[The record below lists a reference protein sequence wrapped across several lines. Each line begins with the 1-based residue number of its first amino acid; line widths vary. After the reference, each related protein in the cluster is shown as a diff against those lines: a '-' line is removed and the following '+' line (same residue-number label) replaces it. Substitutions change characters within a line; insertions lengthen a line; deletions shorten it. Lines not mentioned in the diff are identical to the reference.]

1 VITCPQH
8 FFNHISLI
16 ENEVTV
22 TDYLNSCTE
31 LYLIKRSCI
40 FIFTADNLGMDLL
53 DEHALK
59 AVIFSGSKYL
69 LSGDIFP
76 HGITI
81 LMPHFDQ
88 EIDKN
93 ISFDAKEKQYI

>member
-1 VITCPQH
+1 
-8 FFNHISLI
+8 
-16 ENEVTV
+16 
-22 TDYLNSCTE
+22 
-31 LYLIKRSCI
+31 
-40 FIFTADNLGMDLL
+40 MDLL